1 MTAFDYVVLAVLAVS
16 LLLGAWRGLVS
27 EVLALLGWVLAFLAA
42 RQFGPLVTPLF
53 AGFVAEPLLQQ
64 GGAFVA
70 IFVLTLLLLGLAR
83 LLLRELLHAVGLG
96 FVDRILGALF
106 GLTRGLLIVLLLV
119 VAGGMTDMPAKPW
132 WQDANL
138 APPLETA
145 ALACRPWMP
154 ERIAKRIHYR

>member
-1 MTAFDYVVLAVLAVS
+1 MTAFDYVVLAVLVVS

-27 EVLALLGWVLAFLAA
+27 EVLALLAWVIAFVAAKHFGALAM
-42 RQFGPLVTPLF
+42 PLF
-53 AGFVAEPLLQQ
+53 AGFVSEPLLQQ

-96 FVDRILGALF
+96 LADRTLGAIF
-106 GLTRGLLIVLLLV
+106 GLTRGLLIVFLLV
-119 VAGGMTDMPAKPW
+119 VAGGLTDMPKQPW
-132 WQDANL
+132 WQDASL

-145 ALACRPWMP
+145 ALASRPWMP
-154 ERIAKRIHYR
+154 ERVAKRIHYR